1 MKFIVAF
8 FIFLGVVMAGDIKYL
23 EVKGVKIPV
32 ITEMDKNVSFGV
44 IGLHFSGGGRAY
56 DGNLPISNASAFL
69 LSRGTKKL
77 GNIDFNKALDA
88 KAVELDV
95 GTGRTTLVY
104 SLKFLKQYEDFSINM
119 LGDLLK
125 DPNLSKNALNDTI
138 SYMKANLASSK
149 SDFDYQASQLLNETA
164 FKGTPLAKDALGN
177 LASIDKLNLKDI
189 KNYLDSNVVLSRLVI
204 TAGGDLDSKTLE
216 HLKKILEALPVG
228 STIEIPHYEFTI
240 TDAEKKA
247 LKDDTAI
254 KTFKGVQQASIAFG
268 APLVGIDLKKDAY
281 KARVASL
288 ILGAGGFGSRILET
302 VRVKAGLAYSAYI
315 GFDMGRVLSWAVGG
329 MNTDLGA
336 NATKAI
342 DLVKQTVQNFVDK
355 GVSEQELDD
364 AKKFLIGSEP
374 LRNETIEQRLSKKY
388 MAYFNGLPLNQN
400 ELDLEKVKTLTLPEI
415 NDFIKKHVELKNLV
429 FALVTSPETKNAPSK

>member
-1 MKFIVAF
+1 MKQILAF
-8 FIFLGVVMAGDIKYL
+8 FIFLGVMMAGDIKYL

-32 ITEMDKNVSFGV
+32 ISEMDKNVSFGV
-44 IGLHFSGGGRAY
+44 IGLHFNGGGVVF
-56 DGNLPISNASAFL
+56 DKDLPISNASAFL
-69 LSRGTKKL
+69 LSRGTKAL

-88 KAVELDV
+88 KAVDLEI

-125 DPNLSKNALNDTI
+125 DPNLTKNALSDTI
-138 SYMKANLASSK
+138 SYMLANLASSK
-149 SDFDYQASQLLNETA
+149 SDFDYQASLLLNEVA
-164 FKGTPLAKDALGN
+164 FKGTPLAKDSLGTKEN
-177 LASIDKLNLKDI
+177 IEKLNLKDI
-189 KNYLDSNVVLSRLVI
+189 KHYLDTNVVLSRLVI
-204 TAGGDLDSKTLE
+204 TAGGDLDDKTLA

-228 STIEIPHYEFTI
+228 NAIKIPHFDFSI
-240 TDAEKKA
+240 TEAQRKA

-254 KTFKGVQQASIAFG
+254 KTFSGVQQASIAFA
-268 APLVGIDLKKDAY
+268 APLVGIDPSKEAY

-288 ILGAGGFGSRILET
+288 ILGAGGFGSRILEN

-315 GFDMGRVLSWAVGG
+315 SFDMGRVLSLAIGG
-329 MNTDLGA
+329 MNTDLGD

-342 DLVKQTVQNFVDK
+342 NLVKQTVQNFVDK

-388 MAYFNGLPLNQN
+388 MAYFNDLPLDQSK
-400 ELDLEKVKTLTLPEI
+400 LDLEKVKTLTLPEI

-429 FALVTSPETKNAPSK
+429 FALVKAPSQPKKAN